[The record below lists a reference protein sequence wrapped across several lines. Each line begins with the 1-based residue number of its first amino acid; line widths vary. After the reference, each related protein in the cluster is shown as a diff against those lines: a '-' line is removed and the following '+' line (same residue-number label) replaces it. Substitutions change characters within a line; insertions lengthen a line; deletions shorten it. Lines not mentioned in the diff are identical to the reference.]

1 MTSPTADWNRSFRL
15 AICLMLP
22 FSRCLADQPGD
33 YEGTGIGLA
42 WSPSWR
48 ATAGVRGP
56 SESTVEEPRV
66 NREDSRGEVATG
78 SVHPQRE
85 WEVRPHE
92 EITTAYVRA
101 ALEAVGGNMRKAA
114 RMLQISPSTLY
125 AKLRE
130 TPNAE

>member
-1 MTSPTADWNRSFRL
+1 MTSPAADWNRSFGR
-15 AICLMLP
+15 P
-22 FSRCLADQPGD
+22 FARVTIFDMRSDQPGD
-33 YEGTGIGLA
+33 FEGTALGL
-42 WSPSWR
+42 
-48 ATAGVRGP
+48 
-56 SESTVEEPRV
+56 
-66 NREDSRGEVATG
+66 SRGEVAAG
-78 SVHPQRE
+78 SVLPQRE

-114 RMLQISPSTLY
+114 RMLQVSPSTLY